1 MGQVAFVI
9 WRESIEALLLISII
23 FAWIKQN
30 DDSQQGMKYLWYG
43 VGFGCGVSVL
53 LASAIYGVFNILG
66 DTEQSIF
73 MIGMEF
79 IACIL
84 IVQMVCWMNSR
95 GRMLKSELESGLSE
109 QTKHRSWWGVTLIV
123 AIAIAREGS
132 EIVVFLSSFIMTLNS
147 NNAAEFFTEVF
158 AGIALAA
165 LTIYLFSLFKRFIP
179 WKIFFNITG
188 IILLFLALSLL
199 LRGVEESI
207 NLLIEYDYS
216 VPDFLYLP
224 AWNTTAII
232 DDSTV
237 FGNLLA
243 SFFAYRSQPI
253 WLSVIT
259 FVLYWIAVGSLM
271 VFGGKNEQQN

>member
-30 DDSQQGMKYLWYG
+30 ADSQQGMKYLWFG
-43 VGFGCGVSVL
+43 VVIGCGVSVL
-53 LASAIYGVFNILG
+53 LASIIYGVFNALG

-73 MIGMEF
+73 MIVMEF
-79 IACIL
+79 VACVL

-95 GRMLKSELESGLSE
+95 GKMLKSELDSGLSE
-109 QTKHRSWWGVTLIV
+109 QTKRHSWWGVTLIV

-132 EIVVFLSSFIMTLNS
+132 EIVVFLSSFIMNLNS
-147 NNAAEFFTEVF
+147 HNAVEFFAEVIG
-158 AGIALAA
+158 GIALAA

-207 NLLIEYDYS
+207 NLLIQYDYA

-259 FVLYWIAVGSLM
+259 FVLYWIVVGSFM
-271 VFGGKNEQQN
+271 VLGSKNEQQS